1 MHELLQKN
9 HTGTLFPLFSMR
21 SRKDWGIGDTRTMT
35 LWFDVLKAMNL
46 NLLQV
51 LPMNEM
57 PPGVSCPYTALSAFA
72 LDPIYICIEDI
83 PELAGFPELLSEI
96 RSRPFQANIR
106 RLRSSNMVLYEE
118 VRHLKFA
125 TLWKIY
131 TAFHQ
136 GHMLKDTPL
145 AAEFRAFCKANDSWL
160 YDYAVFRRLKDTHT
174 WASWTHWEGPLK
186 DHDAQAIKGVRE
198 REELQVL
205 FFKYMQWCIHRQWTA
220 ARKRASEL
228 GIKML
233 GDLPFMVNQESSDV
247 WTRRK
252 EFDIDR
258 EVGAPPDA
266 FSETGQRWGLPAYNW
281 PAIEENNFE
290 WWRLKVKKAA
300 EFYDMFRVDHMV
312 GFFRTWVIP
321 HDVSLKPDFDIKD
334 EAGQRSRGKRFL
346 QAVAGASAM
355 LPVAEDLGLIPPY
368 VGEVLTE
375 LNIPGYKIMRWEKF
389 KDGQYMPPEKYASI
403 SLGTTSTH
411 DSEPLADWWDTVDA
425 VEKKLF
431 WKMVSG
437 EDGKPPA
444 FTKARERILGR
455 LLEGSS
461 RIVILPIQDIVGS
474 KDRVNVPGTI
484 GDHNWTY
491 RFPTTAEDFMK
502 KHADM
507 AGSFAALAAKRLK

>member
-1 MHELLQKN
+1 MHPHLQKK

-21 SRKDWGIGDTRTMT
+21 SRKDWGIGDTRTLI
-35 LWFDVLKAMNL
+35 LWLDALKAMNL
-46 NLLQV
+46 DLLQV

-72 LDPIYICIEDI
+72 LDPIYIAVEDI
-83 PELAGFPELLSEI
+83 PELAEFKEVREEI
-96 RSRPFQANIR
+96 NSRPFRAGIR

-118 VRHLKFA
+118 VRHLKFSI
-125 TLWKIY
+125 LWKIY
-131 TAFHQ
+131 SAFHEK
-136 GHMLKDTPL
+136 HILRDTPL
-145 AAEFRAFCKANDSWL
+145 AAEFRAYCSANASWL
-160 YDYAVFRRLKDTHT
+160 YDYAIFRRLKDTHSWT
-174 WASWTHWEGPLK
+174 SWTHWETPLK
-186 DHDAQAIKGVRE
+186 ERDPKALKDVRE

-205 FFKYMQWCIHRQWTA
+205 FFKYLQWCLHRQWQA
-220 ARKRASEL
+220 VRWRAGEL
-228 GIKML
+228 GIKLL
-233 GDLPFMVNQESSDV
+233 GDLPFMVNQESADV
-247 WTRRK
+247 WTRRR
-252 EFDIDR
+252 EFDIER

-281 PAIEENNFE
+281 PVLEENNFE

-321 HDVSLKPDFDIKD
+321 HDVSQKPDFDIKD

-346 QAVAGASAM
+346 QAVAGASPM

-368 VGEVLTE
+368 VGEVLAE
-375 LNIPGYKIMRWEKF
+375 LEIPGYKIMRWEKN
-389 KDGQYMPPEKYASI
+389 KDGSYMDPARYPAV

-437 EDGKPPA
+437 GDSRPPA
-444 FTKARERILGR
+444 FSKVRNQILGK
-455 LLEGSS
+455 LLAGNS
-461 RIVILPIQDIVGS
+461 RIVILPIQDITGS
-474 KDRVNVPGTI
+474 TDRVNVPGTL

-491 RFPTTAEDFMK
+491 RFPITAEDILK
-502 KHADM
+502 KEAEDIAD
-507 AGSFAALAAKRLK
+507 FAAMAAARAK